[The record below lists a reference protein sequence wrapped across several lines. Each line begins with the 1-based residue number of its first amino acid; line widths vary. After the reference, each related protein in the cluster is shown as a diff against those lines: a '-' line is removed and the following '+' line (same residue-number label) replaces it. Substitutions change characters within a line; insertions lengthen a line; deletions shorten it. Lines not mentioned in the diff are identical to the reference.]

1 MKKIIITSLEKG
13 AGKTTVALA
22 LALKA
27 NKKFG
32 YFKPIGDNPLY
43 KEKKIIDYDAF
54 LFREVFGMD
63 TLPEE
68 MCLGLH
74 HSKILHF
81 YPDAKEEFK
90 KRMEKLNQ
98 GKELF
103 IIEGGEYPWKG
114 ASLGLDV
121 FSISKEVGGE
131 IIFVVSGDYHN
142 ILDEITYISKTNVEN
157 LKGVILNM
165 IDEFNEKIVE
175 EIESKGVKFLGY
187 LPEIKKLKA
196 VKVSYIAEKLFA
208 KVVAGENGLDNY
220 VENVFIAALSAPEIK
235 RHPDFKKKNKLII
248 TGGDRADVIMACVE
262 NGTSGII
269 LTNNIVPSANILAR
283 ANEKGIP
290 LLSVRPD
297 TYTVAKLVE
306 NIQPV
311 ILPEEKDKLDEIE
324 KEAENIKIEE
334 ILG

>member
-1 MKKIIITSLEKG
+1 M
-13 AGKTTVALA
+13 
-22 LALKA
+22 
-27 NKKFG
+27 
-32 YFKPIGDNPLY
+32 
-43 KEKKIIDYDAF
+43 
-54 LFREVFGMD
+54 
-63 TLPEE
+63 
-68 MCLGLH
+68 
-74 HSKILHF
+74 
-81 YPDAKEEFK
+81 
-90 KRMEKLNQ
+90 
-98 GKELF
+98 
-103 IIEGGEYPWKG
+103 
-114 ASLGLDV
+114 
-121 FSISKEVGGE
+121 
-131 IIFVVSGDYHN
+131 
-142 ILDEITYISKTNVEN
+142 
-157 LKGVILNM
+157 
-165 IDEFNEKIVE
+165 
-175 EIESKGVKFLGY
+175 GY

-324 KEAENIKIEE
+324 KGAENIKIEK

>member
-1 MKKIIITSLEKG
+1 MKKIIITSLEKR

-27 NKKFG
+27 NRKIG

-43 KEKKIIDYDAF
+43 KEKKIIDYDTF
-54 LFREVFGMD
+54 LFKEVFGID
-63 TLPEE
+63 AWPRE

-81 YPDAKEEFK
+81 YPDVKKEFM
-90 KRMEKLNQ
+90 KRMEKISQ

-103 IIEGGEYPWKG
+103 IIEGGEYPWSG

-121 FSISKEVGGE
+121 FSISKEIGGK
-131 IIFVVSGDYHN
+131 IIFVVSGDYYN
-142 ILDEITYISKTNVEN
+142 ILDEISHIKNLGIEN

-165 IDEFNEKIVE
+165 IDEFNEEIIE

-187 LPEIKKLKA
+187 LPKIKKLKG
-196 VKVSYIAEKLFA
+196 VKVRYIAEKLFA

-248 TGGDRADVIMACVE
+248 TGGDRTDVIMACIE
-262 NGTSGII
+262 DGTSGII

-290 LLSVRPD
+290 LLSLRPD

-311 ILPEEKDKLDEIE
+311 ILPEEKDKLNEIE
-324 KEAENIKIEE
+324 RGAENIKMDE